1 MADAKI
7 IIKAQ
12 DKTKDGINSA
22 KKNLKGLNDV
32 ASSLG
37 INLGKLSATTAIVAG
52 LTALAKGA
60 KECTE
65 AFLKTENT
73 YLTLKSTLS
82 DTQSYNKAISSIDK
96 LSKYTLSTKEDVT
109 KLYTE
114 LAQLGKSDT
123 EINKIITAS
132 ISLSNVTGKSL
143 TESFNVMLD
152 SLDGSTGTLQKYL
165 PEVKNLTKEELAL
178 GEAIDIVNEAFSDTA
193 KSISTQSYS
202 QQIKNIKDDT
212 QTIAED
218 IGFIIKDTL
227 GPVFDWAESVI
238 EGLKNTV
245 ARWRKE
251 VEDENTATEKRN
263 STTKNSAS
271 YYVYQGYI
279 DNKDN
284 YKGGLMTGTSVGT
297 LKGFADT
304 IVDASSALEA
314 YSTLMEM
321 AEAGLLSVDDS
332 YAKEVLER
340 CRNIDTTVDLQ
351 YEELKKQTKNSIS
364 GKSGSSASGSGD
376 SSLWISDATRASAL
390 TMFGSRFE
398 EYFNTDF
405 KKASAEIAEGM
416 QDYEVSDTTRARQL
430 IDYANKTFERNEKI
444 SFLDKFT
451 ETLKSGGDILFSNN
465 SKEQIDDL
473 TKSFTENWSA
483 ENEKILSEYQKICN
497 EVLTD
502 VDKSLSSNASNY
514 LSKES
519 YEGYTEDIQLQ
530 LLKEVQ
536 ELAREAEL
544 ASSSE
549 DQRVAYL
556 KEIATNIEN
565 KIVPNL
571 KDNVNSYISANSSVL
586 SAELQ
591 KFFERQTYTDT
602 IATFEEMLVNMQ
614 TNENAGY
621 ESYSDEVWKAV
632 KELKAY
638 SEKALSDYDKGISG
652 IASYIT
658 SNSSYLTDKT
668 LQQQQIKTAEEN
680 LAKTDEMID
689 ALYRSGDFNEEELQ
703 KLHEIRNGQI
713 DELKELKKS
722 NSSSG
727 LSWNNVGDS
736 FDSFLD
742 KFSSES
748 IDSSLLGSLS
758 GALSD
763 LFDAIEPLIS
773 VILSS
778 NPIIAFLIQI
788 VKEMAEILS
797 PFLSDTIKP
806 FTDLIHNLAE
816 SLSGW
821 VIPILNVIKG
831 VLSGVCDILEMVFIP
846 ILEMIT
852 PLIEGICG
860 ILQILKPVMEWLK
873 NCFID
878 ISTVFTFVADAIKYA
893 IWLFLNWLDSINILG
908 WRPFEGAGGYDVS
921 TLDSYDRT
929 TGGLNIANTKKALT
943 EKYAYDS
950 SDWTASG
957 EDTSTSTSVSTASY
971 TGANNYY
978 FNIYQQAPV
987 VGDGGMQEFAK
998 MIKSEFAE
1006 LAYMG
1011 A

>member
-1 MADAKI
+1 MSQAKI
-7 IIKAQ
+7 IIRAQ

-202 QQIKNIKDDT
+202 QQIKNIKDDI

-218 IGFIIKDTL
+218 IGSIL
-227 GPVFDWAESVI
+227 MNSLSPVFSWLEEKIGEIANSIAEEASKVETKATLSSVKSEYESNSTQSKIITGYQNAITASSYSEESTSYKYAMQGVTTLINSAITTAES
-238 EGLKNTV
+238 
-245 ARWRKE
+245 AFDAYE
-251 VEDENTATEKRN
+251 VLMRLVDE
-263 STTKNSAS
+263 
-271 YYVYQGYI
+271 
-279 DNKDN
+279 
-284 YKGGLMTGTSVGT
+284 
-297 LKGFADT
+297 
-304 IVDASSALEA
+304 
-314 YSTLMEM
+314 
-321 AEAGLLSVDDS
+321 GLLSADS
-332 YAKEVLER
+332 SFFETVKKKIVS
-340 CRNIDTTVDLQ
+340 IDANTIST
-351 YEELKKQTKNSIS
+351 YNELKKKGQDGTGNGSS
-364 GKSGSSASGSGD
+364 SGSNGLLWSSDTERNTAQTVFDSIWSNYKNILNIKKGGDGGYQPYEDGD
-376 SSLWISDATRASAL
+376 SDRTK
-390 TMFGSRFE
+390 T
-398 EYFNTDF
+398 
-405 KKASAEIAEGM
+405 
-416 QDYEVSDTTRARQL
+416 L
-430 IDYANKTFERNEKI
+430 IDCINRLSTDASDFTFIVSNFSEKM
-444 SFLDKFT
+444 
-451 ETLKSGGDILFSNN
+451 KSEFREAGSYSTSQWEDIFDTF
-465 SKEQIDDL
+465 KDD
-473 TKSFTENWSA
+473 FNA
-483 ENEKILSEYQKICN
+483 ENEKILSKYTELCN
-497 EVLTD
+497 D
-502 VDKSLSSNASNY
+502 VISDIDKSLSSNASNY

-519 YEGYTEDIQLQ
+519 YEGYTEYIQLQ

-544 ASSSE
+544 VGGSG
-549 DQRVAYL
+549 DPRVAYL

-638 SEKALSDYDKGISG
+638 SEKALSDYDKGISE

-893 IWLFLNWLDSINILG
+893 IWSFLNWLDSINIWG
-908 WRPFEGAGGYDVS
+908 WTPFAGAGGYDVS

-929 TGGLNIANTKKALT
+929 TGGLNIANTKKALQ
-943 EKYAYDS
+943 EKYTYDVT
-950 SDWTASG
+950 DWTATNG
-957 EDTSTSTSVSTASY
+957 NDTSTSTSVSTASY
-971 TGANNYY
+971 TGSNNYY

-987 VGDGGMQEFAK
+987 VGDGGMQEFAM
-998 MIKSEFAE
+998 MIKKEFAE
-1006 LAYMG
+1006 LAYMS